1 MNTLQPLSPELPKIA
16 LMMIVKNESL
26 PLEKLLPTVK
36 HLISEWIIIDTGS
49 TDNTVEV
56 IQKHLGNIP
65 GILQTRPWINFG
77 HNRSELVNMMPKTCD
92 YALLLDADHIVAL
105 KESTLDTDGKISLT
119 IPNADLLMIQVEEG
133 QVVYRMPYFVRYRPD
148 YFYVGA
154 THEYL
159 SAQGHLI
166 RSDYD
171 EIQILHTAEGG
182 SRADKHERDLKLL
195 SREIET
201 NPTARNFFY
210 LGQTLVGL
218 NRLEDAITAY
228 RRCVN
233 STAWDEEKYLALLRL
248 GRILLEQKRTEE
260 ALVSFLLA
268 HEAFTGRCEAAYEA
282 GRIFNS
288 LNLRKRAIEIL
299 NEGFARCPQ
308 TGILLIE
315 RWICHWGIETELGSA
330 HWWADNKALAKTI
343 FEKTLKKPDLPE
355 SAIELLNK
363 NLSYCD

>member
-1 MNTLQPLSPELPKIA
+1 MDTLQPFSRKLPKIA

-56 IQKHLGNIP
+56 IQKHLGDIP
-65 GILQTRPWINFG
+65 GKLHTRPWINFG
-77 HNRSELVNMMPKTCD
+77 HNRSELVNMMPNSCD

-105 KESTLDTDGKISLT
+105 KESTIGADGSISLA

-148 YFYVGA
+148 YKYIGA

-159 SAQGHLI
+159 SAQGQVT

-195 SREIET
+195 SQDIQS

-218 NRLEDAITAY
+218 ERLDDALTAY
-228 RRCVN
+228 RRCVSMTN
-233 STAWDEEKYLALLRL
+233 WDEEKYLALLRA
-248 GRILLEQKRTEE
+248 GRVLLQQNRNEE

-268 HEAFTGRCEAAYEA
+268 HEAFPGRCEAAYEA

-288 LNLRKRAIEIL
+288 LNLRRRAIEIL
-299 NEGFARCPQ
+299 NEGSARCPQ

-315 RWICHWGIETELGSA
+315 RWICHWGIEAELGTA
-330 HWWADNKALAKTI
+330 HWWEGNKATAKTI
-343 FEKTLKKPDLPE
+343 FEKALQKPDLPE
-355 SAIELLNK
+355 SAIELLEK